1 MIEIPGENDGTGLL
15 QLELE
20 NLMPRGMS
28 GRAQNSNGP
37 VAESI
42 VVAVDDLRLRRLV
55 AAECLRNDAGGR
67 RSRERGGQFG
77 LVEYPNRVG
86 EGICVAGMVEVKVRE
101 RHVGHIL
108 GRQGQRMQLLDE
120 RGGDGHGYARERA
133 PPRLVP

>member
-28 GRAQNSNGP
+28 GRAENSNGP
-37 VAESI
+37 VAEYI
-42 VVAVDDLRLRRLV
+42 VVAVDHLRLRRLV

-67 RSRERGGQFG
+67 RSRERAGPFG

-86 EGICVAGMVEVKVRE
+86 EAICVA
-101 RHVGHIL
+101 
-108 GRQGQRMQLLDE
+108 
-120 RGGDGHGYARERA
+120 
-133 PPRLVP
+133 PLVALKLP